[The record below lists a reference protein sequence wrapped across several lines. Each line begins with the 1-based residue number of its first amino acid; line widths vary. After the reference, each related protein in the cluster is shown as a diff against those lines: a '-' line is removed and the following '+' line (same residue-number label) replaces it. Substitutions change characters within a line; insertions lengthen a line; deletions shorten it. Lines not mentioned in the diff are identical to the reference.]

1 VRSIDRPASAVQDS
15 PVVVHPHHDPAASP
29 ADPRPSPPRAPWV
42 IRTPVDSLDAR
53 AMTVRGPDGRT
64 RPLSGRVRLMLL
76 ILDGHCRNRC
86 YCWVGNAELAAM
98 YGCEERT
105 LQEILK
111 EMEDDGLLVRVLT
124 DRGRRGRVGIVL
136 RRRADPTLPVADTD
150 RSLALAIASLK
161 DQREAALEQRR
172 VARKTAP
179 PARGKPRPPSTRK
192 TAPEL
197 RSWSS
202 EEDGLEEDGPETSSE
217 ISTLRPRPGPAVGA
231 RGPGDLPPPATPIAV
246 ALPVLP
252 RAIEAPAAGPTPPII
267 PAPAPLVGELAQ
279 PFVSAPATS
288 ADEPAPPIIPALPS
302 SAGEPA
308 QPVVPAA
315 RACEPGNAR
324 LPAVPVAVVLP
335 APPRVIEAPA
345 AGPAPPIVPAPP
357 ASADEPAPPIIPAPP
372 PCAGELAPPIVP
384 APAPSLVAS
393 SPPDPLPAP
402 APGRC
407 GPPAHRPAA
416 AGGPD
421 DGVFLEWLT
430 LPPDDPRH
438 RWALRRLGLPGG
450 APAAFTPAPS
460 RDPEAAFLAGLSP
473 DLRAKLD
480 ALSEA
485 RRSDLL
491 HRARRHPDRER
502 RRLAQEPDPR
512 KRPPDPLAGAP
523 PEARIEALG
532 TWRGRGLVTAPEMTR
547 RLMLELGAE
556 EAYWPF
562 YEKLCREVEAG
573 TRPPACLLEARRQAL
588 GPRALHPS
596 KVFMAAVKNWDR
608 AHPVPAHPD

>member
-1 VRSIDRPASAVQDS
+1 MRSIDRPAAAVQDS
-15 PVVVHPHHDPAASP
+15 PVVVHPHRDSAAPPAGLP
-29 ADPRPSPPRAPWV
+29 PSPPRAPWV

-64 RPLSGRVRLMLL
+64 RPLSVRVRLMLL

-86 YCWVGNAELAAM
+86 YCWVGNAELAAA

-124 DRGRRGRVGIVL
+124 DRGRRGRVGIIL
-136 RRRADPTLPVADTD
+136 RRRADPGLPVADTD
-150 RSLALAIASLK
+150 QTLALAIASLK
-161 DQREAALEQRR
+161 DQREAVLERR
-172 VARKTAP
+172 RGARKTAP

-197 RSWSS
+197 RSLSWKN
-202 EEDGLEEDGPETSSE
+202 DGLEEDGSRTGSE
-217 ISTLRPRPGPAVGA
+217 IPTLRPRPEPAA
-231 RGPGDLPPPATPIAV
+231 TACELSDLSPPATPIAV
-246 ALPVLP
+246 GLPVPP

-267 PAPAPLVGELAQ
+267 LAPAPLTGGLA
-279 PFVSAPATS
+279 PPIVSAPPS
-288 ADEPAPPIIPALPS
+288 PADESAPPI
-302 SAGEPA
+302 
-308 QPVVPAA
+308 
-315 RACEPGNAR
+315 
-324 LPAVPVAVVLP
+324 LP
-335 APPRVIEAPA
+335 APPSV
-345 AGPAPPIVPAPP
+345 
-357 ASADEPAPPIIPAPP
+357 
-372 PCAGELAPPIVP
+372 AGELAPPIVP
-384 APAPSLVAS
+384 AAGACEPCNAPPPAVPVVVAIPISPRVIDAPAAGPAPPSSAGGPARPIATAPASSLVAS
-393 SPPDPLPAP
+393 SPSVPVPVECVPPATAPAGPTLPA
-402 APGRC
+402 
-407 GPPAHRPAA
+407 PAHRPAA

-430 LPPDDPRH
+430 LPSDDPRH

-450 APAAFTPAPS
+450 APLAFAPAAA
-460 RDPEAAFLAGLSP
+460 RDPAAAEAAFLAGLSP

-480 ALSEA
+480 ALSDV

-491 HRARRHPDRER
+491 YDARSHPDRVR
-502 RRLAQEPDPR
+502 RRLAAEPDPR
-512 KRPPDPLAGAP
+512 KRPPDPLAGASL
-523 PEARIEALG
+523 EARVEALG
-532 TWRGRGLVTAPEMTR
+532 TWRGRGMVTAPEMAR
-547 RLMLELGAE
+547 RLMIEFGAE

-608 AHPVPAHPD
+608 EHPGPSPPD